1 MIVWDIT
8 ERARPIE
15 VGGPLPAGGPVS
27 AVGFAPDGTLAAVVD
42 GTEADAVEF
51 LALLS
56 SVEEVRAHPVDIA
69 CAVVEDALSPAEW
82 AVYVSELGYRPTCSA
97 EKPATG
103 LTARGGRW
111 ASSSARS
118 RPTGCGAVRG
128 LAILGR
134 PSASLRECCESGQSG
149 RPECALSAWSAAAR
163 DRPRQ
168 DTSPSACRIPEQIE
182 RSMARVQPGSG

>member
-1 MIVWDIT
+1 MILSRLFIGVGEAAYGSVGLAVVLAVFPGYRRAAFTRAFLMWDLTDPQRPSRLGGPLVGGGLAPAAAFSRDGRSLAVGGNSRQVIVWDIT

-51 LALLS
+51 WRFS

-97 EKPATG
+97 
-103 LTARGGRW
+103 
-111 ASSSARS
+111 
-118 RPTGCGAVRG
+118 
-128 LAILGR
+128 
-134 PSASLRECCESGQSG
+134 
-149 RPECALSAWSAAAR
+149 
-163 DRPRQ
+163 
-168 DTSPSACRIPEQIE
+168 
-182 RSMARVQPGSG
+182 